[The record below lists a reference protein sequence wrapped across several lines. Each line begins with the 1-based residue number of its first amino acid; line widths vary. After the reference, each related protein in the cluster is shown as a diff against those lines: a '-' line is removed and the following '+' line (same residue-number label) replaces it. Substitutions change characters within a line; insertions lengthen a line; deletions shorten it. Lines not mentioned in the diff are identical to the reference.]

1 MRSVFRRPL
10 AFVVASLAAAVA
22 GQALA
27 QSPPAAAA
35 SAEPPEEITVR
46 GEKPLEQFRIAVE
59 VARED
64 LIAAYNEAN
73 STDRNDVV
81 CRNERVT
88 GTRMPQ
94 RICRSKAQSEAEAS
108 ASMSWLRSMTHSA
121 GRYVSPVTAGAT
133 APPEVL
139 PAVNASI
146 GAAGAQSGA
155 EMLSAESRAAI
166 EAELETLKKENRDV
180 YRAIVKYLEAVDD
193 YDRARGVAVAE

>member
-1 MRSVFRRPL
+1 MTYIRM
-10 AFVVASLAAAVA
+10 SLAITSAAFLTHVA
-22 GQALA
+22 DSARA
-27 QSPPAAAA
+27 QSV
-35 SAEPPEEITVR
+35 SSQAEPPEEITVR
-46 GEKPLEQFRIAVE
+46 GEKPLEQYRIELE
-59 VARED
+59 VAREE
-64 LIAAYNEAN
+64 LVEAYNEAN
-73 STDRNDVV
+73 STDRNDIV

-121 GRYVSPVTAGAT
+121 GRYVTPPVAGGGA
-133 APPEVL
+133 PEVL

-166 EAELETLKKENRDV
+166 EAELETLKKENRQV
-180 YRAIVKYLEAVDD
+180 YRAIVKYLEALDE
-193 YDRARGVAVAE
+193 YNRARGVTAEQ